1 MSFVGHVP
9 SWGLTPALPVLPL
22 EGGSL
27 PAYDAARFPGGIV
40 VDVVDWMDEEREDE
54 GEDEHLERNF
64 LRFRCNIW
72 FRTYTGLEFFSRWV
86 EDMDDRWVCV
96 EFRPTR

>member
-40 VDVVDWMDEEREDE
+40 VNIDEQEVG
-54 GEDEHLERNF
+54 GEDDEDRYECVERNF
-64 LRFRCNIW
+64 LRFRSRVW
-72 FRTYTGLEFFSRWV
+72 FRTYTGLEFFSLWV
-86 EDMDDRWVCV
+86 EDMNDRWVCV
-96 EFRPTR
+96 EFRPAR